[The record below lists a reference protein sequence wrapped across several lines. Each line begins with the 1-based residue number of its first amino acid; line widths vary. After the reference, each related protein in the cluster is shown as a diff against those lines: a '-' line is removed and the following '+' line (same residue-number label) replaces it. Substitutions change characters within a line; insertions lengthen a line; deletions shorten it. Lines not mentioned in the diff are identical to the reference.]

1 MTKGQMP
8 ETKRQTATAER
19 RRHIVLSAAAC
30 FIERG
35 FHQTS
40 VRDIATKAN
49 ISLGNLYNHFDSKAA
64 LIAEI
69 ASLEAEELGDI
80 EGDLE
85 NHKSPVRT
93 LERFA
98 GSYFD
103 YASLPENT
111 VLAFEIGAEAMRNPE
126 IARGYVQNRERLAA
140 KLGNLLR
147 TGAEHGLFALND
159 APGELADLLLDLIE
173 GAALRTAFDNRGA
186 QKRARKALIAMIKKT
201 ICDKV

>member
-8 ETKRQTATAER
+8 ETKRQAATAER

-30 FIERG
+30 FIEQG

-40 VRDIATKAN
+40 VRDIAKKAN

-69 ASLEAEELGDI
+69 ASLEAAELEGI

-85 NHKSPVRT
+85 NTAAPDKAI
-93 LERFA
+93 ERFT

-103 YASLPENT
+103 YMAQPENA
-111 VLAFEIGAEAMRNPE
+111 VLAFEIGAEAFRNPE
-126 IARGYVQNRERLAA
+126 IARGYVQNRKRLAA
-140 KLGNLLR
+140 KLKNLLR
-147 TGAEHGLFALND
+147 AGADHGLFALGD

-186 QKRARKALIAMIKKT
+186 QKRARKSLIVMVKKT
-201 ICDKV
+201 ICVQI